1 MTALNKQEQIKHPA
15 IRYHGGKF
23 RLAPWVI
30 EHMPEH
36 TCYVEPFGGAAGVL
50 LQKPRSYS
58 EVYNDLDGEVVNL
71 FRVLR
76 DPEMNQ
82 RLRDACA
89 LTPYSRDEF
98 CTAREV
104 VTESVERARRMVVRA
119 CMGFGSASGIGGN
132 SGFRSD
138 SKRKYATAAHL
149 WERYPEN
156 LSAVCQRLQ
165 GVIIENK
172 DALAVMRAHDAD
184 TTLHYIDPP
193 YVPETR
199 VQGNRYYNHE
209 MTVEGHEQLLA
220 VARTM
225 TGMVIISGYDCELYN
240 DMLPGWTK
248 TKKASR
254 ISAGRG
260 TKVRTECLW
269 FNSAT
274 HREAAAAGIG
284 VKGG

>member
-1 MTALNKQEQIKHPA
+1 MSNSIKHPA

-23 RLAPWVI
+23 RLAPWI
-30 EHMPEH
+30 IDQMPEH

-50 LQKPRSYS
+50 LQKPRCYA
-58 EVYNDLDGEVVNL
+58 EVYNDLDSEVVNL
-71 FRVLR
+71 FTVLR
-76 DPEMNQ
+76 DPDMNK

-98 CTAREV
+98 CAAREASA
-104 VTESVERARRMVVRA
+104 EPLERARRMVVRA
-119 CMGFGSASGIGGN
+119 CMGFGSASSIGGN

-138 SKRKYATAAHL
+138 SKRKFATAAHL

-156 LSAVCQRLQ
+156 LAAVCQRLQ

-172 DALAVMRAHDAD
+172 DALAVMRAHDAEK
-184 TTLHYIDPP
+184 TLHYIDPP

-209 MTVEGHEQLLA
+209 MTIEGHEQLLA

-225 TGMVIISGYDCELYN
+225 KGMVMISGYDTDVYN
-240 DMLPGWTK
+240 DMLIGWVK
-248 TKKASR
+248 KEKASR

-269 FNSAT
+269 LNP
-274 HREAAAAGIG
+274 AAQQQE
-284 VKGG
+284 VE